1 MLAPMES
8 SGLVAAVTRPP
19 PIVPMIREQIAIK
32 AGINRKLRRSDGI
45 RRLHLMPVYQLDLLE
60 LGLTNTRAAGAGSR
74 FHANRFPLDVGETA
88 RLIANANQEH
98 RLTGVLQNIDNP
110 FVLIF
115 EIDRLSVGDQ
125 V

>member
-1 MLAPMES
+1 MLAPMEP

-19 PIVPMIREQIAIK
+19 PKAPMTREQIAIK

-60 LGLTNTRAAGAGSR
+60 LGLTDTSAAGAGSR
-74 FHANRFPLDVGETA
+74 FHANRFPFDIGEA
-88 RLIANANQEH
+88 AGLIAHANQEH
-98 RLTGVLQNIDNP
+98 RLAGVLKDVDDP
-110 FVLIF
+110 LVLVFQIN
-115 EIDRLSVGDQ
+115 RLSVGDQ